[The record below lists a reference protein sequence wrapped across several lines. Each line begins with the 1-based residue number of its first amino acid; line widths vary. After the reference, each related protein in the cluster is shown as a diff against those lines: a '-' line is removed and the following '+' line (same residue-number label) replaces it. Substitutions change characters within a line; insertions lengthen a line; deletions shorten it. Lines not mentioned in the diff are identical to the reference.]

1 MPSFW
6 SVPPLWQGETA
17 FVVAGGPSATTQGL
31 DRLRDR
37 KTIAINSAIENVPWA
52 QFLIFGDNRWWN
64 EYGRVIGDHIA
75 ISVGV
80 SPWLNNRCLN
90 ATVDRRKKIMRAPH
104 SVVCCTKQLDGPF
117 RRLRWIDKPGLAADR
132 SEAFMRRT
140 TLTAALTLASHLG
153 ANRIVMLGADG
164 KPAADGRTHHHAPH
178 PWQQRPNCWDE
189 QRADLAAMVKPLKEH
204 GIEVINA
211 SPGSDWGLWQV
222 VSLDD
227 ALTREKK
234 AGPRE

>member
-1 MPSFW
+1 
-6 SVPPLWQGETA
+6 
-17 FVVAGGPSATTQGL
+17 
-31 DRLRDR
+31 
-37 KTIAINSAIENVPWA
+37 
-52 QFLIFGDNRWWN
+52 
-64 EYGRVIGDHIA
+64 
-75 ISVGV
+75 
-80 SPWLNNRCLN
+80 
-90 ATVDRRKKIMRAPH
+90 MRAPH